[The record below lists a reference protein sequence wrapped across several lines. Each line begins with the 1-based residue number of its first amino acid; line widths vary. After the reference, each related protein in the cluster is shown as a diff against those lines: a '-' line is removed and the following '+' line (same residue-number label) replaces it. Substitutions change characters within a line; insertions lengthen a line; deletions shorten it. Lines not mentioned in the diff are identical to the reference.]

1 MRIKYLINLIGL
13 VWLMTLV
20 SQVYAANQSWRN
32 DVYRHV
38 SINQDVIQLLES
50 FASEKGFSIIIS
62 EAIKIRKNQKI
73 NGSFNQSSESF
84 LNEICNLNNL
94 IWFYDGQ
101 TLFFYGSEEQV
112 SKILSA
118 NVQQATVTKNALM
131 KLGIMDDRFGWIF
144 LPEEKI
150 LHIHGPPAYIT
161 IIENLYERLVEVKKV
176 NDKEQEAESDQFVV
190 QVFPLSY
197 AWAEDQYYDNGG
209 KQKKIEGV
217 ASKLRKI
224 FNIDSKKQ
232 TNEKIKTDEF
242 QDLKFDEDKSEQKS
256 IAPINSGVQGIVSNE
271 YSGIVG
277 AINQIYES
285 SSYIQAD
292 ELTNSVII
300 YDKAS
305 SIGLYEKIIKSMDI
319 SVAQVQIEV
328 SIIEINTDRLSQLGI
343 DWRLNG
349 NDGSIG
355 VNNISSF
362 AASGEGANVSFSKP
376 GDFSTIFTGDAT
388 KLISRVNALSNE
400 GEGQVLSQP
409 AVLTMNNT
417 DAMIDNSK
425 TFFVQ
430 LEGVEQ
436 VDLRE
441 IKVGS
446 LLKVTPRIINEA
458 GVRRVQLKTIIEDGL
473 ITSQEV
479 DRLPVIQK
487 SVINTNTI
495 IGENTSLLIGG
506 YFFDRIKIKESKVPF
521 LGSIPILELMFKT
534 KTSERAKV
542 ARMFLITPTLIDNIA
557 DEQYKFASAKQF
569 SDEIK
574 TFKKVKPVSPSYK
587 IFD

>member
-1 MRIKYLINLIGL
+1 MCIKYWIKLLSLILC
-13 VWLMTLV
+13 MTMI
-20 SQVYAANQSWRN
+20 SSAYAANQSWRN
-32 DVYRHV
+32 DAYRHV
-38 SINQDVIQLLES
+38 SINQDIIQLLES
-50 FASEKGFSIIIS
+50 FAAEKGFSIIIS
-62 EAIKIRKNQKI
+62 EAIKIRKNQKV

-118 NVQQATVTKNALM
+118 DVKQAMLTKNALM
-131 KLGIMDDRFGWIF
+131 KLGILDDRFGWIF
-144 LPEEKI
+144 LPEERI

-161 IIENLYERLVEVKKV
+161 IIENLYSKLAEVKKTT
-176 NDKEQEAESDQFVV
+176 NQEREDEMGQYVV
-190 QVFPLSY
+190 QVFPLDY
-197 AWAEDQYYDNGG
+197 AWAEDQYIDVGG

-217 ASKLRKI
+217 ASKLRKM
-224 FNIDSKKQ
+224 FNLSSPGSNSYEKELESIAGSSDSSLP
-232 TNEKIKTDEF
+232 N
-242 QDLKFDEDKSEQKS
+242 EQKA
-256 IAPINSGVQGIVSNE
+256 IAPINSGVKGVVSNE
-271 YSGIVG
+271 YSGIVQ
-277 AINQIYES
+277 AMNNMSETK
-285 SSYIQAD
+285 SYIQAD

-300 YDKAS
+300 YDKTS

-349 NDGSIG
+349 NDGSVG
-355 VNNISSF
+355 VNNVSDA
-362 AASGEGANVSFSKP
+362 AASGDGANLTFRKP

-388 KLISRVNALSNE
+388 NLITRVNALSTE
-400 GEGQVLSQP
+400 GEGQVMSQP
-409 AVLTMNNT
+409 AVLTMNNSA
-417 DAMIDNSK
+417 AMIDNSK

-458 GVRRVQLKTIIEDGL
+458 GARRVQLKTTIEDGL
-473 ITSQEV
+473 ITNQEV

-495 IGENTSLLIGG
+495 IEENASLLIGG

-521 LGSIPILELMFKT
+521 LGSIPVLELLFKT
-534 KTSERAKV
+534 KVSERAKV
-542 ARMFLITPTLIDNIA
+542 ARMFLITPTIIDNLA
-557 DEQYKFASAKQF
+557 DKQSKYDSAKQF
-569 SDEIK
+569 TDDLK
-574 TFKKVKPVSPSYK
+574 GFKKVKPVSPSYK
-587 IFD
+587 LFD

>member
-1 MRIKYLINLIGL
+1 MRIKCLIQSLSLIL
-13 VWLMTLV
+13 WLILV
-20 SQVYAANQSWRN
+20 SHTYADNQAWRK

-50 FASEKGFSIIIS
+50 FAAEQGFSIIFS
-62 EAIKIRKNQKI
+62 EAIKTRKIQKV
-73 NGSFNQSSESF
+73 NGSFNQSAESF

-118 NVQQATVTKNALM
+118 DSKQALVTKNALM
-131 KLGIMDDRFGWIF
+131 KLGIMDDRFGWIY
-144 LPEEKI
+144 LPEERI
-150 LHIHGPPAYIT
+150 LHIHGPPAYIS
-161 IIENLYERLVEVKKV
+161 IIENLYAKLAEVKKTTE
-176 NDKEQEAESDQFVV
+176 KEMEVESEQYVI

-197 AWAEDQYYDNGG
+197 AWAEDQYYDVGG
-209 KQKKIEGV
+209 TQKKIEGV
-217 ASKLRKI
+217 ASKLRKM
-224 FNIDSKKQ
+224 FNIVPANSEREVKKLEQ
-232 TNEKIKTDEF
+232 ASGVNPQNLPNEQRT
-242 QDLKFDEDKSEQKS
+242 
-256 IAPINSGVQGIVSNE
+256 IAPTNSGVKGVVSNE
-271 YSGIVG
+271 YSGLVD
-277 AINQIYES
+277 AMNNIYES
-285 SSYIQAD
+285 KSYIQAD

-305 SIGLYEKIIKSMDI
+305 SIGLYEKTIKSMDI

-328 SIIEINTDRLSQLGI
+328 SIIEINTDRLNQLGI
-343 DWRLNG
+343 DWRLSG
-349 NDGSIG
+349 NDGSASA
-355 VNNISSF
+355 NNISAF
-362 AASGEGANVSFSKP
+362 AASGEGANISFNKP
-376 GDFSTIFTGDAT
+376 GDFSTIFTGDAS
-388 KLISRVNALSNE
+388 KLITRVHALSNE
-400 GEGQVLSQP
+400 GEGQVMSQP
-409 AVLTMNNT
+409 AVLTMNNAS
-417 DAMIDNSK
+417 AMIDNSK

-458 GVRRVQLKTIIEDGL
+458 GTRRVQLKTTIEDGL

-487 SVINTNTI
+487 SVIDTNTI

-521 LGSIPILELMFKT
+521 LGSIPVLELMFKT
-534 KTSERAKV
+534 KMSERAKV
-542 ARMFLITPTLIDNIA
+542 ARMFLITPTIIDNIA